1 MKFMIYKAFFS
12 IFIFLSL
19 SGLPFLDGLSLAS
32 TAQPSALSY
41 DLVWTEPINLSH
53 SGSTSNPQL
62 IIDYTGRFYAFW
74 VDQFDGYV
82 TANSYDGNNWSKPVP
97 VNFPFSIKDGP
108 PVLVTDSA
116 GYIHAFWT
124 DPTNALFYS
133 RVFADNFSSGESW
146 EASQELAASA
156 LDFNVTVDNNGIIH
170 LAYVRILSTDEAPSG
185 IYYRVSKDSGANWD
199 ASQVL
204 YQSQYF
210 RSLKPEE
217 ANVKLSASGDGSI
230 YVVWDN
236 PLLKLILFTNSIG
249 GEHSWTEPKV
259 LKGPDVEDGNNIPFG
274 GNIAVN
280 GNGILITW
288 QSGQADAYCDQY
300 SQWSTD
306 TGYSWST
313 PLLISQSKYGCS
325 PETKLFTLQDG
336 LILLR
341 TNMENQP
348 ALLAWNGSEWS
359 DRQSI
364 LTSFTDPETYDSIN
378 YRVQQTILAGSTQ
391 LYVIGYDDGGIGD
404 TWLTSRS
411 LESILDWFP
420 NPSNWSTPELLYSTP
435 TEISSVSI
443 AVDEK
448 DQFHVLWIQR
458 DQNNG
463 KEISSIYYSKWDGS
477 VWTQPQSIYATTQ
490 GDVSHLDAAVDRERL
505 LVVWSEGLN
514 DQILFSW
521 SSPDKAQNPSE
532 WSTPLQLST
541 TRFTGESPKILADN
555 SGIVYVAYSKTINEE
570 RGIYMVKSIDEGR
583 NWSDPSQLF
592 NAEAAGWDIADSPEL
607 ATDQNGAVNVI
618 WAKKSF
624 PEDGH
629 LLGLYTSVSGDQG
642 STWSNPII
650 VEEGDLTWSQIS
662 GIHSS
667 NLYRIWQEVDIS
679 SQLVNWNQVSID
691 GGVTWSLP
699 TSVTDPEDNIGSP
712 IATTDTAGRLYLFQP
727 IQVTPQIT
735 GITNRIWSTDR
746 WLVEDRI
753 ILDNHDGFIPGS
765 LAAAISPSGSL
776 ILVFIEKVIDAST
789 GHVNYSLAYASRMV
803 EIPAVIP
810 TPEPPVRIEPTQT
823 SIATTIPS
831 ASQTLTDTLPINQ
844 DGANNSS
851 QVSTNH
857 SIIGLIL
864 GSSLVAVISAI
875 FIVYYVISRKRV
887 K

>member
-1 MKFMIYKAFFS
+1 MKFMIYKAFLS
-12 IFIFLSL
+12 LLLFLLL
-19 SGLPFLDGLSLAS
+19 SGLPFIGGRSLAS
-32 TAQPSALSY
+32 TAQPSALSN

-82 TANSYDGNNWSKPVP
+82 TANSFDGNNWSNPIA

-108 PVLVTDSA
+108 PMLVTDSA
-116 GYIHAFWT
+116 GYIHAFWI
-124 DPTNALFYS
+124 DPTNALYYS
-133 RVFADNFSSGESW
+133 RVFADNFSSAESW
-146 EASQELAASA
+146 EASKELAASA
-156 LDFNVTVDNNGIIH
+156 QDFNVSVGGNGIIH

-185 IYYRVSKDSGANWD
+185 VYYRVSKDSGANWD
-199 ASQVL
+199 TSQVL

-210 RSLKPEE
+210 RSLKPDQ
-217 ANVKLSASGDGSI
+217 ANVKLTASGDGSI

-236 PLLKLILFTNSIG
+236 PLLKLILFTNSIDG
-249 GEHSWTEPKV
+249 AQSWTEPKV
-259 LKGPDVEDGNNIPFG
+259 LIGPDVEEGNNIPFG

-288 QSGQADAYCDQY
+288 QSGQPEAYCDQY

-306 TGYSWST
+306 IGYSWST

-325 PETKLFTLQDG
+325 PDTELFTIQDG

-341 TNMENQP
+341 ANLENQP
-348 ALLAWNGSEWS
+348 TLLAWNGFQWS
-359 DRQSI
+359 NRQRI

-420 NPSNWSTPELLYSTP
+420 SPAKWSKPELFYTTP
-435 TEISSVSI
+435 SEISSVSI
-443 AVDEK
+443 AVDETE
-448 DQFHVLWIQR
+448 QFHLLWIQS

-463 KEISSIYYSKWDGS
+463 AEIYSIYYSKWDGTE
-477 VWTQPQSIYATTQ
+477 WTQPQSIYTTIQ
-490 GDVSHLDAAVDRERL
+490 GDISQLDAAVDRERL

-521 SSPDKAQNPSE
+521 SSTDKAQNPSE
-532 WSTPLQLST
+532 WATPLQLST
-541 TRFTGESPKILADN
+541 ARFTGKSPKILADN
-555 SGIVYVAYSKTINEE
+555 TGIVYVAYSKPINEE
-570 RGIYMVKSIDEGR
+570 RGIYVVKSMDEGR

-592 NAEAAGWDIADSPEL
+592 NAEAAGWDIADFPEL
-607 ATDQNGAVNVI
+607 ATDQNGSVNVI

-629 LLGLYTSVSGDQG
+629 LLALYTSVSGDQG
-642 STWSNPII
+642 STWSNPSL
-650 VEEGDLTWSQIS
+650 VEEGNLTWGQIS
-662 GIHSS
+662 GIHSN
-667 NLYRIWQEVDIS
+667 NLYRVWQEVDIS
-679 SQLVNWNQVSID
+679 SQQVNWNQVSID

-712 IATTDTAGRLYLFQP
+712 IATTDKAGRLYLFQP

-735 GITNRIWSTDR
+735 GISNRIWSTDR

-753 ILDNHDGFIPGS
+753 ILDNHDGFIPSS

-776 ILVFIEKVIDAST
+776 ILVYIEKETDATT
-789 GHVNYSLAYASRMV
+789 GSVNYSLAYASRMV
-803 EIPAVIP
+803 EIPSVLS

-823 SIATTIPS
+823 SIATTLPS
-831 ASQTLTDTLPINQ
+831 VSQTPTITTSINQ
-844 DGANNSS
+844 EGLNPSS
-851 QVSTNH
+851 QVSTYY
-857 SIIGLIL
+857 SMIGLFL
-864 GSSLVAVISAI
+864 GAGLFAIIAAIIIIYLLVSS
-875 FIVYYVISRKRV
+875 KRL